1 MLMRY
6 WFPLAILG
14 LVVLAV
20 PAIVLFG
27 FELFGYGPAANA
39 WLETRTGLSHHTS
52 INTTAAVILFL
63 VPLGLLLLYFL
74 KLKRKPQSVPSTFLW
89 KKSIEDLHVNRLLQ
103 WLRKNILL
111 LLQLLVLL
119 AGIYAILAPR
129 INGSQTAGRH
139 YILMIDN
146 SASMAATDVKPT
158 RLAWAK
164 AEALKE
170 IDAATDSDTGM
181 VIVFNATAEIR
192 QSYTTNRAL
201 LRKAVEDIEP
211 TNNPTAVDEAL
222 SLAAS
227 LANPLA
233 STEDAAVRPENPEPG
248 KERQYAAPEGI
259 AAQIHLYSDGRFAD
273 VANFALSNL
282 GLEFHAPTAGPAGH
296 ADNVGIVRFDA
307 VRDEADPTRLQA
319 FVRVLNFRNEPVK
332 VGVDLDVLTGGKT
345 VRDVRHRDLPLA
357 KRDYRPPVED
367 DPGKDEPGEGVAKFD
382 LTGIDEN
389 ADVTLRVKLTGLKDA
404 FATDNEA
411 WVVLG
416 IVRKARVLLVTPG
429 NRLLEDFLN
438 LRSTAALA
446 DVVTIAPGDLKKS
459 KEYVEPAR
467 DGKYDLVIFD
477 RCGPATEDDM
487 PRSNTMFV
495 GHPPPPYHLGGEK
508 DDKQVETVSFPPIK
522 GWSDADPVMRGLR
535 GWHELEIADALK
547 FNTLPPKTPRLL
559 EGERG
564 HLLMFTLSRQ
574 AYRDLI
580 VAFPLETDGGKMN
593 TRWFLKPL
601 FPLFL
606 GNVLYSLGN
615 VKTSTT
621 EESVRPGSPKYLRP
635 FGDVKEITVRNPGE
649 ADTKLERG
657 SRAEFSFGGTGDPG
671 VYTATWDK
679 ETRRFAVNLFDAN
692 ESHIEPRPSVK
703 IGDVEVQA
711 GPPRKE
717 PRELWRWAVLAGL
730 IFLLLAWWIYNRR
743 VHV

>member
-1 MLMRY
+1 MLLRY
-6 WFPLAILG
+6 WFPLAVVA
-14 LVVLAV
+14 LVIFAV

-27 FELFGYGPAANA
+27 YELFGYGPVANA
-39 WLETRTGLSHHTS
+39 WLESRTGLSHHTS
-52 INTTAAVILFL
+52 INTTAAIILFL

-74 KLKRKPQSVPSTFLW
+74 KLKRKPQAVPSTFLW

-103 WLRKNILL
+103 WIRKNILL

-119 AGIYAILAPR
+119 AAIYAILAPR
-129 INGSQTAGRH
+129 INGSQTAGKH

-146 SASMAATDVKPT
+146 SASMSATDVKPT
-158 RLAWAK
+158 RLDWAK

-170 IDAATDSDTGM
+170 IEAATDSDTGM

-201 LRKAVEDIEP
+201 LRKAVEDVQP

-259 AAQIHLYSDGRFAD
+259 SAEIHLYSDGRFAD
-273 VANFALSNL
+273 VPNFALSNL
-282 GLEFHAPTAGPAGH
+282 GLTFHAPVTGTAGH

-307 VRDEADPTRLQA
+307 VRDETDPTKLQA
-319 FVRVLNFRNEPVK
+319 FVRVLNFRSEPVK
-332 VGVDLDVLTGGKT
+332 VGVDLDVLAEGKT
-345 VRDVRHRDLPLA
+345 VRDVRHRDLPLP
-357 KRDYRPPVED
+357 KRDYRAPAEED
-367 DPGKDEPGEGVAKFD
+367 AGKDEPGEGVAKFD

-389 ADVTLRVKLTGLKDA
+389 SDVVLRVKLAGVKDA
-404 FATDNEA
+404 FTTDNEA

-416 IVRKARVLLVTPG
+416 IVRKGRVLLVTPG
-429 NRLLEDFLN
+429 NRLLEDFFN
-438 LRSTAALA
+438 LRSTRSLA
-446 DVVTIAPGDLKKS
+446 DVVTIAPADLKKS

-467 DGKYDLVIFD
+467 EGKYDLIIFD
-477 RCGPATEDDM
+477 RCGPATEEDM
-487 PRSNTMFV
+487 PRSNTVFV
-495 GHPPPPYHLGGEK
+495 GHPPPPWHLGGDA
-508 DDKQVETVSFPPIK
+508 DDRQVTTVQFPPIK
-522 GWSDADPVMRGLR
+522 GWTDADPVMRGLR

-547 FNTLPPKTPRLL
+547 FNNLPPKTPRLL

-574 AYRDLI
+574 SYRDLV

-606 GNVLYSLGN
+606 GNVLYTLAN
-615 VKTSTT
+615 VKTTTT

-635 FGDVKEITVRNPGE
+635 FGDVKEITIRNPAD
-649 ADTKLERG
+649 ADTTLERG
-657 SRAEFSFGGTGDPG
+657 TRAEFSFSATGDPG
-671 VYTATWDK
+671 VYAATWDK
-679 ETRRFAVNLFDAN
+679 ETRRFAVNLFDVN

-703 IGDVEVQA
+703 IGDVEVTA

-717 PRELWRWAVLAGL
+717 ARELWRWAVLAGL
-730 IFLLLAWWIYNRR
+730 MFLLLEWWIYNRR